1 METVT
6 TGNKKVR
13 EQFKKY
19 MVETMTLPE
28 IKRYAKSF
36 PYEYDFNIYQQGN
49 LDVYDYDLFL
59 RLQGLGIDTH
69 AVKEFEKVLN
79 TGCTGDH
86 RENLRNTYKQLVRR
100 CTQELLAL

>member
-36 PYEYDFNIYQQGN
+36 PYEYDFNIYQ
-49 LDVYDYDLFL
+49 
-59 RLQGLGIDTH
+59 
-69 AVKEFEKVLN
+69 
-79 TGCTGDH
+79 
-86 RENLRNTYKQLVRR
+86 
-100 CTQELLAL
+100 